1 MRVDHLVD
9 VVLFDRMDEAKVC
22 VMRFIRQTPHSAVR
36 LDGWMDGWIAGLTVS
51 CDIDQRKASSCHLC
65 NLVKA

>member
-22 VMRFIRQTPHSAVR
+22 VMRFIRQTPRRAVQ
-36 LDGWMDGWIAGLTVS
+36 LGGWIAGLTVC
-51 CDIDQRKASSCHLC
+51 CDTDQRKFMPSM
-65 NLVKA
+65 

>member
-22 VMRFIRQTPHSAVR
+22 VMRFIRQTPRRAVQ
-36 LDGWMDGWIAGLTVS
+36 LDGWMDGLRVS
-51 CDIDQRKASSCHLC
+51 PSVVI
-65 NLVKA
+65 